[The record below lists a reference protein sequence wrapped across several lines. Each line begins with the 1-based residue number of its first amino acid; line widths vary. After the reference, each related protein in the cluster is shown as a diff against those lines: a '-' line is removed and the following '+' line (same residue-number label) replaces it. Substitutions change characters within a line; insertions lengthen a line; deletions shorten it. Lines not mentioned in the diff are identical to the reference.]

1 MSQENVEIVR
11 RGYEAVNRWGINP
24 AARSPEIPPLLHP
37 EVEFHSYAGAPEA
50 GVYRGR
56 EAVIDYHV
64 RVFGE
69 FESIRIEVEE
79 LLPAGDSVVI
89 VSRQHTVPRGSNA
102 EIVQQVVEVWT
113 IRDGL
118 MAKRRPFST
127 RAEALEAAGLSE
139 QDAHA
144 DS

>member
-11 RGYEAVNRWGINP
+11 RALEAFNRWGVHP
-24 AARSPEIPPLLHP
+24 VGRSPEIPPLLHP
-37 EVEFHSYAGAPEA
+37 EVEFHTYTGAPEA

-56 EAVIDYHV
+56 DAVIEYHE
-64 RVFGE
+64 RVFGQ
-69 FESIRIEVEE
+69 FDSVRIELEE
-79 LLPAGDSVVI
+79 LLPVGDGVVI
-89 VSRQHTVPRGSNA
+89 ISRQHTVPRGSEA

-118 MAKRRPFST
+118 LAERRAFST

-139 QDAHA
+139 
-144 DS
+144 